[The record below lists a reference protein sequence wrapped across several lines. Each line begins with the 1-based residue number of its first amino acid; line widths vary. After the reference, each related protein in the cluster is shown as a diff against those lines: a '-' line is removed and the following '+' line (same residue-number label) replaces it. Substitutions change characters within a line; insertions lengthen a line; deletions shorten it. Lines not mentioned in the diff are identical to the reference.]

1 MDMRNN
7 QIYLKMKMAVNDEEI
22 DMEIDDKIEK
32 TGGTGSTSD
41 YEELDNLPRI
51 NGVKLIGN
59 KTAKDLKVQP
69 EGDYLT
75 NENFEKENVDIDF
88 SKYFVKE

>member
-1 MDMRNN
+1 
-7 QIYLKMKMAVNDEEI
+7 MAVNNEEI
-22 DMEIDDKIEK
+22 DMEVEDKIEK
-32 TGGTGSTSD
+32 PGGSTGGSSD

-51 NGVKLIGN
+51 NGVKLVGN

-69 EGDYLT
+69 EGNYLT
-75 NENFEKENVDIDF
+75 NDNFEKENIDIDF